1 MEKEKCLS
9 TADVVCSE
17 EFVTGFSVAG
27 RPMIEKGPE
36 RFFDGFAIILDPA
49 DKDVTDPTC
58 LVMLSSG
65 KILRIKEERL
75 ITVIRHET
83 YEKTA

>member
-1 MEKEKCLS
+1 MCELRLAA
-9 TADVVCSE
+9 ADVVCSK
-17 EFVTGFSVAG
+17 EFIAGYSVSG
-27 RPMIEKGPE
+27 KPMIEKEPE
-36 RFFDGFAIILDPA
+36 RFFDGLGIILEPV

-75 ITVIRHET
+75 ITVIKNDANKKPT
-83 YEKTA
+83 